1 MLHPSLATAVN
12 ERNMI
17 NAYHQEDELIEEIQ
31 RVISD
36 GTLIDKHIDLLSL
49 NNQSGISLRKVI
61 AMNITV
67 LKMIE

>member
-36 GTLIDKHIDLLSL
+36 GTLIDKHIDILSL

>member
-1 MLHPSLATAVN
+1 
-12 ERNMI
+12 MI